1 MNAAGYHRTAFTRLP
16 QDGLGLPHDHRARA
30 AEDLLVRTADPRRAA
45 NSHTAS
51 RGNQLREAATAV
63 IADMRHIRNGT
74 GPYFTLRS
82 YGREQPQR
90 PQGASLL
97 NHRQIP

>member
-1 MNAAGYHRTAFTRLP
+1 M
-16 QDGLGLPHDHRARA
+16 
-30 AEDLLVRTADPRRAA
+30 AEDCLTTTAPGPPRIYLSGPLTHAAA

-82 YGREQPQR
+82 YGRER
-90 PQGASLL
+90 PPGASLL
-97 NHRQIP
+97 NRRQIP